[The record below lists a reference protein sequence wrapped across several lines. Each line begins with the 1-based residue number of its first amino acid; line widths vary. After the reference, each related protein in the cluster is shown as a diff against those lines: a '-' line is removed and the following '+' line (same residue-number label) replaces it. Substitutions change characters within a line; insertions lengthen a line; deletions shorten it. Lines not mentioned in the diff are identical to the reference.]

1 MSLFPLIMGWW
12 WRRRR
17 RSKISHWGV
26 EANAQAVAKI
36 ICSTDP
42 SHSAHAGWIQAVHLS
57 EPVLRLSEEG
67 SVCARFAGQVVKF
80 PMESEDRTPSGKKTC
95 VFSGEYQLGTTFY
108 HVSDAI
114 WCITK
119 EWGPSRGDWRSRWMV
134 EGSKLW
140 FSMWLDGWRPIYK
153 VFYVFSGIFCEN
165 QETRGL
171 T

>member
-1 MSLFPLIMGWW
+1 VRPVCWTGWTNFPWNL
-12 WRRRR
+12 
-17 RSKISHWGV
+17 KI
-26 EANAQAVAKI
+26 ELQVA
-36 ICSTDP
+36 
-42 SHSAHAGWIQAVHLS
+42 
-57 EPVLRLSEEG
+57 
-67 SVCARFAGQVVKF
+67 
-80 PMESEDRTPSGKKTC
+80 KKTC
-95 VFSGEYQLGTTFY
+95 VFSGEYQLGTSFY

-140 FSMWLDGWRPIYK
+140 FSMWLGGWRPIYQA
-153 VFYVFSGIFCEN
+153 FSGIFCEN